1 MPASGCAE
9 PLQTID
15 VFSIDKNFLRGMFFI
30 SISFT
35 AVYTFWWCFMMIS
48 WEHYKEVNDEYRCD
62 CDWKAFGIVVRSFIE
77 QVHIRGMCLIEKPV

>member
-1 MPASGCAE
+1 
-9 PLQTID
+9 
-15 VFSIDKNFLRGMFFI
+15 
-30 SISFT
+30 
-35 AVYTFWWCFMMIS
+35 MMIS